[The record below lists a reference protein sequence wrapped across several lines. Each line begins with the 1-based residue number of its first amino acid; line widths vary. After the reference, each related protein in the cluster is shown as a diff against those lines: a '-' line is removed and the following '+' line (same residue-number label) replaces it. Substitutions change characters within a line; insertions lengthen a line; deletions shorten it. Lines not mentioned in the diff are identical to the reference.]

1 MSMVSSPSA
10 IQLALSEEPSE
21 SPPSRRHR
29 RRVKASWWDY
39 PRSVNWSGIQILPQ
53 PSFVRKIRR
62 FEIHCPPPWQLPV
75 PPPLA
80 SPCSHPRPMLGNSA
94 QFFFCAAHEKLLK
107 SLFSAFGFERH
118 LHSQTF
124 PLQIQVQFYH
134 GINLSLT
141 TSPPPPRP
149 NKPSS
154 IKAQIDMTVSFCSSR
169 VAFVKLWIHG
179 PSFSTIAKEEHQQN
193 IPLLKTR

>member
-94 QFFFCAAHEKLLK
+94 QIFFVQHTRNCCNLSSQLSVLK
-107 SLFSAFGFERH
+107 GTYTRKRSLFRFKYNFFTA
-118 LHSQTF
+118 
-124 PLQIQVQFYH
+124 
-134 GINLSLT
+134 
-141 TSPPPPRP
+141 
-149 NKPSS
+149 
-154 IKAQIDMTVSFCSSR
+154 
-169 VAFVKLWIHG
+169 
-179 PSFSTIAKEEHQQN
+179 ST
-193 IPLLKTR
+193 